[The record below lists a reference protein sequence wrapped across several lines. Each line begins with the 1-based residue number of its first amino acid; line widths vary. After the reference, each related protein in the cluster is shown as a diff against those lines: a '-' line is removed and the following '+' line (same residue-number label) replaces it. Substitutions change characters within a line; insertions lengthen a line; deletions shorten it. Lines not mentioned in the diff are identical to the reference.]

1 MVVIKLNL
9 IFYKQA
15 ATPNRVDKSDYLTRV
30 GDLGNVQLKDT
41 TELFTPVFILRTNP
55 LVYNSN
61 YVYCSFTKRYYYIES
76 IDALSGSR
84 IAIHCKCDVLHTYRN
99 EIKNSS
105 GWILTSSETTDEDAD
120 YNMLHNDY
128 PFRQDYELVGKDI
141 AQQQA
146 GVYEGNIFK
155 NAMDSTSRAIVLVI
169 K

>member
-1 MVVIKLNL
+1 MIRLNL

-15 ATPNRVDKSDYLTRV
+15 ATPNRVDKTDYLTRV

-105 GWILTSSETTDEDAD
+105 GWILTSSATTDEDGNYD
-120 YNMLHNDY
+120 MLHNDY
-128 PFRQDYELVGKDI
+128 PFEADYEILGKNLGYSSSDI
-141 AQQQA
+141 HSPFDPDTETN
-146 GVYEGNIFK
+146 GKNIYL
-155 NAMDSTSRAIVLVI
+155 AIR
-169 K
+169 

>member
-1 MVVIKLNL
+1 VVIKLNL

-15 ATPNRVDKSDYLTRV
+15 ATPNRVDKTDYLTRV

-105 GWILTSSETTDEDAD
+105 GWILTSSATTDEDAD
-120 YNMLHNDY
+120 YDMLHNDY
-128 PFRQDYELVGKDI
+128 PFQADYDIIGKDL
-141 AQQQA
+141 
-146 GVYEGNIFK
+146 GYEESSVRSPFDPVYDADAKTIYL
-155 NAMDSTSRAIVLVI
+155 AIR
-169 K
+169 

>member
-15 ATPNRVDKSDYLTRV
+15 ATPNRVDKSEYLTRV

-55 LVYNSN
+55 IVYNSN

-84 IAIHCKCDVLHTYRN
+84 IAIHCKCDVLYTFRT

-105 GWILTSSETTDEDAD
+105 GWILTSSETTDTDAD
-120 YNMLHNDY
+120 YDMLHNDY

-141 AQQQA
+141 KNTEY
-146 GVYEGNIFK
+146 GYEGNIFA
-155 NAMDSTSRAIVLVI
+155 NAMDNTSRAIVLAI

>member
-1 MVVIKLNL
+1 MIKLNL

-15 ATPNRVDKSDYLTRV
+15 ATPNRVDKTDYLTRV

-84 IAIHCKCDVLHTYRN
+84 IAIHCKCDVLHTYRT

-105 GWILTSSETTDEDAD
+105 GWIVSSSETNDEDAD

-141 AQQQA
+141 ANTDY
-146 GVYEGNIFK
+146 GYEGNIFK

>member
-41 TELFTPVFILRTNP
+41 TELYKPVFILRTNP

-84 IAIHCKCDVLHTYRN
+84 IAIHCKCDVLYTFRT

>member
-1 MVVIKLNL
+1 MNL

-15 ATPNRVDKSDYLTRV
+15 ATPNRVDKTDYLIRV

-41 TELFTPVFILRTNP
+41 TELFTPTFILRTNP

-84 IAIHCKCDVLHTYRN
+84 IAIHCKCDVLHTYRT

-105 GWILTSSETTDEDAD
+105 GWILTSSETTDTEGNYD
-120 YNMLHNDY
+120 MLHNDY
-128 PFRQDYELVGKDI
+128 PFEADYDIIGKDLHI
-141 AQQQA
+141 DAE
-146 GVYEGNIFK
+146 GVTIPSPFDPVEQPDGKNIY
-155 NAMDSTSRAIVLVI
+155 LVI
-169 K
+169 R

>member
-1 MVVIKLNL
+1 MSKLNL

-15 ATPNRVDKSDYLTRV
+15 ATPNRVDKTDYLTRV

-41 TELFTPVFILRTNP
+41 TELFTPTFILRTNP

-84 IAIHCKCDVLHTYRN
+84 IAIHCKCDVLHTFRT

-146 GVYEGNIFK
+146 GVYEGDIFK
-155 NAMDSTSRAIVLVI
+155 NAMDDTSRAIVLVI

>member
-1 MVVIKLNL
+1 MNL

-41 TELFTPVFILRTNP
+41 TELFTPTFILRTNP

-105 GWILTSSETTDEDAD
+105 GWILTSSETTDTDAD
-120 YNMLHNDY
+120 YDMLHNDY
-128 PFRQDYELVGKDI
+128 PFQADYNILGKDLEYQSGQT
-141 AQQQA
+141 APFNPTTDPN
-146 GVYEGNIFK
+146 GKNIYL
-155 NAMDSTSRAIVLVI
+155 AIR
-169 K
+169 

>member
-15 ATPNRVDKSDYLTRV
+15 ATPNRVDKTDYLTRV

-41 TELFTPVFILRTNP
+41 TELFTPTFILRTNP

-155 NAMDSTSRAIVLVI
+155 NAMDSTSHAIVLVI

>member
-84 IAIHCKCDVLHTYRN
+84 IAIHCKCDVLHTYRT

-105 GWILTSSETTDEDAD
+105 GWIVSSSETTDTEGNYD
-120 YNMLHNDY
+120 MLHNDY
-128 PFRQDYELVGKDI
+128 PFQADYEILGINLGYDDPNTRSPFDPIVDANGK
-141 AQQQA
+141 
-146 GVYEGNIFK
+146 NIYL
-155 NAMDSTSRAIVLVI
+155 AIR
-169 K
+169 

>member
-1 MVVIKLNL
+1 MIRLNL

-15 ATPNRVDKSDYLTRV
+15 ATPNRVDKTDYLTRV
-30 GDLGNVQLKDT
+30 GDLGGVQLKDT
-41 TELFTPVFILRTNP
+41 TELFTPTFILRTNP

-84 IAIHCKCDVLHTYRN
+84 IAIHCKCDVLHTFRT

-105 GWILTSSETTDEDAD
+105 GWILTSSETTDTDAD
-120 YNMLHNDY
+120 YDMLHNDY

-141 AQQQA
+141 CKTDY
-146 GVYEGNIFK
+146 GWNGNIF
-155 NAMDSTSRAIVLVI
+155 AVDMDSTSRAIVLVI

>member
-1 MVVIKLNL
+1 MNL

-15 ATPNRVDKSDYLTRV
+15 ATPNRVDKTDYLTRV

-76 IDALSGSR
+76 IDAMAGSR
-84 IAIHCKCDVLHTYRN
+84 IAIHCKCDVLHTFRT

-105 GWILTSSETTDEDAD
+105 GWVLTSSATTDEDGNYD
-120 YNMLHNDY
+120 MLHNDY
-128 PFRQDYELVGKDI
+128 PFQADYEILGKDLGYPDTPTVRSPFDPV
-141 AQQQA
+141 ADQ
-146 GVYEGNIFK
+146 
-155 NAMDSTSRAIVLVI
+155 NAKTIYLAIR
-169 K
+169 